1 MEFVFLL
8 FKELCAGG
16 QRAAAS
22 EVQQAPALHTL
33 VRVALI
39 PPHMGW
45 VNMRESFPCFPYTDL
60 SALHTFLPALCT
72 QSKSGLG
79 SLHREFQ
86 TANECRSLSVNENLK
101 CTETAHSVIN
111 CGDEIGH
118 LERTVPM
125 QPRLRQ
131 GHG

>member
-22 EVQQAPALHTL
+22 EVQQAQLQLAPALHTL

-39 PPHMGW
+39 PPHVGW

-60 SALHTFLPALCT
+60 SALHTFLPALYT

-79 SLHREFQ
+79 SLHRV
-86 TANECRSLSVNENLK
+86 S
-101 CTETAHSVIN
+101 N
-111 CGDEIGH
+111 CK
-118 LERTVPM
+118 
-125 QPRLRQ
+125 
-131 GHG
+131 